1 MKIPKCCKNCANKYR
16 GACCCSLP
24 AQCNE
29 WVEDDES
36 FDNKTI
42 TVTFNPDDTLV
53 EQNDFKEIEKIE
65 VNKVYHNDMQF
76 CRVKPKDV
84 IKKVEGGE

>member
-24 AQCNE
+24 AQCLE
-29 WVEDDES
+29 WVEDDEG
-36 FDNKTI
+36 FDDKII

-53 EQNDFKEIEKIE
+53 EQNDFKEIQKLTYKE
-65 VNKVYHNDMQF
+65 
-76 CRVKPKDV
+76 
-84 IKKVEGGE
+84 VEGNGKRGI